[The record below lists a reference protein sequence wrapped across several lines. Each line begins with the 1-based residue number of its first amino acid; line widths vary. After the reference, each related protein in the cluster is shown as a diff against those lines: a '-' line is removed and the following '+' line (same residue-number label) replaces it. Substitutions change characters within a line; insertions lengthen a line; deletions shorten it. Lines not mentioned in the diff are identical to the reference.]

1 MHEPKASALSARD
14 RYLIERPLL
23 NCPSALTSPVMHCQ
37 LVSKVFS
44 SLTDLRQPRFCWA
57 LFRKVCTNLVNAHLS
72 VH

>member
-1 MHEPKASALSARD
+1 MHEPNARAEGECII
-14 RYLIERPLL
+14 RPRPLL